1 MAKMHLQ
8 QQSEMYEEEAF
19 DEDEEFDPD
28 EEGSEDTEAKPTT
41 IFGIEKK
48 KFVII
53 LAALLIVILMLIV
66 LAVKKKGS
74 SSSSEAVD
82 TFPTDGTS
90 MSTDFYGIDGT
101 IAGSVDGNY
110 EGATVYDLSGNIIG
124 YVSESGTMEALDA
137 TGSVMFMYTSTDS
150 LTEETSEDSMD
161 TSVSDDEIMLD
172 DTPADTTVVDDG
184 LSYESEA
191 ESDEY
196 VFDITKAVKDTSA
209 LDALNL
215 SDGNLVLKSYGYT
228 GDEIELA
235 QSLGLSVEQLV
246 SAAQAKRDEV
256 TAESLERMSDHA
268 SKEFQLMYDYSQYS
282 MPHYKYYPID
292 DYADTWVLKEG
303 SFMVNSDYEKCPT
316 YGYQLQLKVK
326 VANNTY
332 AYMPVTPQRWKEL
345 DDEGNMVVTV
355 YYTLYGPTKKKA
367 HLYITDIIEVDTT
380 KHSVNASDSGSSL
393 SDLVD
398 TGTDAPVDGEDV
410 DEGDIGDTSDDGVIW
425 N

>member
-8 QQSEMYEEEAF
+8 QQSETYEEEAF

-48 KFVII
+48 KFVLI
-53 LAALLIVILMLIV
+53 LAVLLIVILTLVV

-74 SSSSEAVD
+74 SGESEYVD
-82 TFPTDGTS
+82 TLPTDDAA

-101 IAGSVDGNY
+101 VVGSVDGNY

-150 LTEETSEDSMD
+150 ETEET
-161 TSVSDDEIMLD
+161 LD
-172 DTPADTTVVDDG
+172 DSTDASGGDDGIVLEDTQADTTVVDDE
-184 LSYESEA
+184 LSYEPED

-209 LDALNL
+209 LDELNL
-215 SDGNLVLKSYGYT
+215 SDGNLILKSYGYT
-228 GDEIELA
+228 GDEIALA

-246 SAAQAKRDEV
+246 SAAQVKRDAV

-282 MPHYKYYPID
+282 MPHYNYYPID
-292 DYADTWVLKEG
+292 DYADSWILKEG

-332 AYMPVTPQRWKEL
+332 AYMSVTPQRWKEL
-345 DDEGNMVVTV
+345 DSEGNMVVKV
-355 YYTLYGPTKKKA
+355 YYSLYGPTKKKA

-380 KHSVNASDSGSSL
+380 SHSVNASDSGSSL

-398 TGTDAPVDGEDV
+398 TGTEDPVDGED
-410 DEGDIGDTSDDGVIW
+410 EENSTDIDTNDDGVIW

>member
-8 QQSEMYEEEAF
+8 QQNETYEEEAF
-19 DEDEEFDPD
+19 DDDEEFDPD

-53 LAALLIVILMLIV
+53 LAVLLIVILTLVV

-74 SSSSEAVD
+74 SSGSESVD
-82 TFPTDGTS
+82 TLPTDGAA

-101 IAGSVDGNY
+101 VAGSVDGNY

-124 YVSESGTMEALDA
+124 YVSASGTMEALDA
-137 TGSVMFMYTSTDS
+137 TGSVMFMYISTDAVI
-150 LTEETSEDSMD
+150 EDSSGDISD
-161 TSVSDDEIMLD
+161 TSGSDQMVVE
-172 DTPADTTVVDDG
+172 DTSADTTVVDDG
-184 LSYESEA
+184 LSYEPES

-196 VFDITKAVKDTSA
+196 VFDITKAVQDTSA

-215 SDGNLVLKSYGYT
+215 SDGNLILKSYGYT
-228 GDEIELA
+228 GDEIALA

-246 SAAQAKRDEV
+246 SAAQVKRDAV

-282 MPHYKYYPID
+282 MPHYNYYPID

-303 SFMVNSDYEKCPT
+303 NFMVNSDYEKCPT
-316 YGYQLQLKVK
+316 YGHQLQLKVK

-332 AYMPVTPQRWKEL
+332 AYMNVTPQRWKEL
-345 DDEGNMVVTV
+345 DDEGNMVVSV
-355 YYTLYGPTKKKA
+355 HYSLYGPTKKKS
-367 HLYITDIIEVDTT
+367 HLYITDIVEVDTT

-393 SDLVD
+393 SDLVE
-398 TGTDAPVDGEDV
+398 TGTDDPVDGETD
-410 DEGDIGDTSDDGVIW
+410 DDIGDTNADGVIW